1 LKADALAKEEQLKHE
16 KEHLATQLRIQM
28 LGKINDGKNLSA
40 DDEFLLRVTTIIEDN
55 LSDDSLDV
63 TRLSELCGTSSKQ
76 LYRKIKELTGMTAVA
91 YIRDLRLKKA
101 ALLLEKGDLSVTEV
115 MYSVGFSNP
124 SYFTRCFQEAYGTT
138 PSDYKS
144 ARS

>member
-1 LKADALAKEEQLKHE
+1 
-16 KEHLATQLRIQM
+16 M
-28 LGKINDGKNLSA
+28 Y
-40 DDEFLLRVTTIIEDN
+40 RVYNRRFFIEDN

-91 YIRDLRLKKA
+91 YIRDLRLRKA
-101 ALLLEKGDLSVTEV
+101 ALLLEKGGLSVTEV